1 MMLFILK
8 SAILNLVYTS
18 SVYAFDVQLHSNT
31 LISAAKGFQVQSF
44 YSTDNITWTN
54 YENSEVYLPYIYGVE
69 EYRLQGLIKVA
80 AYSYFK
86 IQVLNNTGANI
97 VFNTGGQWSYWH
109 MYRVG

>member
-1 MMLFILK
+1 MQIHSNTTIV
-8 SAILNLVYTS
+8 SAK
-18 SVYAFDVQLHSNT
+18 DVQL
-31 LISAAKGFQVQSF
+31 QSF
-44 YSTDNITWTN
+44 YSTNNSTWTN

-80 AYSYFK
+80 AYSFFK

-97 VFNTGGQWSYWH
+97 VFNTEGKWSYWH